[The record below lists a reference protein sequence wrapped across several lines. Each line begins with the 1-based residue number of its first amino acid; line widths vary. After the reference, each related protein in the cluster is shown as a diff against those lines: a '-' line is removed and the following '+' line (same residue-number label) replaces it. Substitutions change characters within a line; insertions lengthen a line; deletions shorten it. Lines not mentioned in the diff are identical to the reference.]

1 MLSNNNGTVR
11 LICNGHFYF
20 MNTPYGNAVPIA
32 ELEEQRTAVVPI
44 AGVEQRTAVPI
55 AGPEVAGAVSTVI
68 NTAATDVD
76 EEGGNNSPTN
86 TVICCNCI
94 VSICLVVTC
103 IYLFCDK

>member
-1 MLSNNNGTVR
+1 
-11 LICNGHFYF
+11 
-20 MNTPYGNAVPIA
+20 MNTPYGNAVPIAELEEQRTAVVPIA

-68 NTAATDVD
+68 NTAAADVD
-76 EEGGNNSPTN
+76 EEGGSCL
-86 TVICCNCI
+86 ICCNCI